1 LQLASILIVIK
12 QLCVTMRIYV
22 GNLDERI
29 EDSHLLEAF
38 SEFGKVEKAHI
49 QLDKYTQKS
58 ACYGFVEMPIY
69 EEAQFVIAKVNGAK
83 WEGKK
88 LIVKKAFDK
97 K

>member
-1 LQLASILIVIK
+1 VSK
-12 QLCVTMRIYV
+12 QLCVKMRIYV

-29 EDSHLLEAF
+29 EDSHLFEAF
-38 SEFGKVEKAHI
+38 SEFGKVEKANI
-49 QLDKYTQKS
+49 QLDKYTRKS
-58 ACYGFVEMPIY
+58 TGYGFVEMPIE
-69 EEAQFVIAKVNGAK
+69 EEALFVIAKVNGAT